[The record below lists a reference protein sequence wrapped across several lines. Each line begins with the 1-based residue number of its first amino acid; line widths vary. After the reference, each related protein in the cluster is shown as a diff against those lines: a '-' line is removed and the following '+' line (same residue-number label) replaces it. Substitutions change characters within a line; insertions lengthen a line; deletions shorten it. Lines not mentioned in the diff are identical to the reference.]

1 MLEKATIARPY
12 AEAAFAQALEEGKLA
27 DWSVMLELLSM
38 VVADDKMSSV
48 ISSPKL
54 SSEQLYQFFIDICG
68 DKLSQTGKNFTR
80 ILIDAERIGLVKN
93 IFDIFEQ
100 KRTAAEGI
108 TEVDVISAYPLDEK
122 QVSVISDAISKR
134 LGKKVDINTEVDKD
148 LIGGVIIRAGDSVI
162 DASLQGRLKELNSI
176 FAQ

>member
-12 AEAAFAQALEEGKLA
+12 AEAAFAQALEEGKLT
-27 DWSVMLELLSM
+27 DWSAMLELLSM
-38 VVADDKMSSV
+38 IVADDKMGAV
-48 ISSPKL
+48 ISNPKL
-54 SSEQLYQFFIDICG
+54 SNEALYQFFIDICG

-80 ILIDAERIGLVKN
+80 ILIDAERIGLAKN

-108 TEVDVISAYPLDEK
+108 SEVEVISAYPLDEK
-122 QVSVISDAISKR
+122 QISVISDAISKR
-134 LGKKVDINTEVDKD
+134 LGKKVDINTKEDKD